1 MYLSVLLNLIVDIN
15 SEKII
20 AYDFKQKLYLI
31 SIFLVQLLL
40 VLVLLSK
47 STILQHYIQ
56 NKTNIDFIDF

>member
-47 STILQHYIQ
+47 STILQYYIQ
-56 NKTNIDFIDF
+56 NKTNIGFIDF